1 MTLATSAGAPAG
13 ALLGL
18 ATEPSPVEI
27 ARGDRRST

>member
-18 ATEPSPVEI
+18 ATEPSPLEAI
-27 ARGDRRST
+27 AK